1 MNLRVKTSIVLFL
14 YLLVCIQ
21 CFGQKMTNFGT
32 LSQAEKDFKE
42 YTPDT
47 TATAVYLFEKGDNY
61 FEVRQD
67 YTWLITEYHAKIKV
81 LLLKIFFRK

>member
-1 MNLRVKTSIVLFL
+1 MNLGVKTSIVLSL

-21 CFGQKMTNFGT
+21 CFGQNMANFCT
-32 LSQAEKDFKE
+32 LSQA
-42 YTPDT
+42 
-47 TATAVYLFEKGDNY
+47 AVYLFEKGDNY